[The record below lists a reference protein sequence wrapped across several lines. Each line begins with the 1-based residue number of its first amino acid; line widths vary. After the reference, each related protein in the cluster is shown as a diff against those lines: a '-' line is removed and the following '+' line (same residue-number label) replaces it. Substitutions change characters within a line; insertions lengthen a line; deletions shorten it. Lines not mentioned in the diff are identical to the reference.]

1 MSLIA
6 RGPVSAIALTLA
18 ASVACSRHFDVPAP
32 AVAGESTS
40 PVPPAER
47 ATIAVP
53 VTISMS
59 RLVAQ
64 TDSVFPPTDSLD
76 RSKCS
81 SLGGLVC
88 HQYVYRRDTLELAMS
103 GDRMTLF
110 TKLHFRGRVALPGV
124 GGIASCGYE
133 PEPMRRAEFRMATS
147 LYWRTDWRLASRGTV
162 MTPDILDPCQVTV
175 LRVDATPLM
184 RRVVNGQV
192 TRFRQQFDSI
202 VPAVADLRPAADS
215 LWRTLQ
221 RPFALDSAS
230 TIWLNMAPEGAS
242 LAPLLGGPTAIKTGI
257 LMTARPRVVFGGK
270 PSLPTKAL
278 PSLTLAGAA
287 GGIHVPLDIE
297 LPFDALSQRA
307 TALLAGEIAGKGIT
321 IFATRSRAA
330 ARCRASRRRWAH
342 HAFIGRSTNRPATV
356 VSPSA
361 SSSID
366 SRRSWALSSIASSRP
381 A

>member
-1 MSLIA
+1 MSFLA
-6 RGPVSAIALTLA
+6 RGPASAIALTLA

-59 RLVAQ
+59 RLLAQ

-230 TIWLNMAPEGAS
+230 TIWLNS
-242 LAPLLGGPTAIKTGI
+242 TWRRK
-257 LMTARPRVVFGGK
+257 AR
-270 PSLPTKAL
+270 A
-278 PSLTLAGAA
+278 
-287 GGIHVPLDIE
+287 
-297 LPFDALSQRA
+297 
-307 TALLAGEIAGKGIT
+307 
-321 IFATRSRAA
+321 
-330 ARCRASRRRWAH
+330 W
-342 HAFIGRSTNRPATV
+342 
-356 VSPSA
+356 
-361 SSSID
+361 
-366 SRRSWALSSIASSRP
+366 RRSSADRQRSRP
-381 A
+381 AF